1 MKKIVQRKK
10 EKRFANFFDDLKKNC
25 RDEQEIGVI
34 HLRLPAP

>member
-1 MKKIVQRKK
+1 MKKFVQWKRKK
-10 EKRFANFFDDLKKNC
+10 VSQFFDDLEKNC